1 MAGKIFIS
9 IDRLTSTLDKLSA
22 KIDLWIPAS
31 LQTDNRELTE
41 FVPYH
46 AGMVPILDRQTTLPP
61 KKILLPQVETLL
73 RFEHRK
79 DPQNPLKVSVSLD
92 DKSEVRPALVFGARP
107 CDVKGF
113 LTLDRVFTNGPYV
126 DPYYLE
132 RRRNTLF
139 ATLVCLQADGT
150 CFCSSVGSGPAD
162 TEGSDF
168 RVIPVDG
175 GYVVDALTQKAQSL
189 IDSLGDTPTQHQEAQ
204 ARQVVEEAS
213 QHRVG
218 DLDLTGSAE
227 AFRKRFANDDYWQE
241 MTAQCLSCGI
251 CTYVCPT
258 CYCFTITDE
267 IENMR
272 GERLRSWDS
281 CMFYQYT
288 LEASGHNPRPS
299 KLNRY
304 RNRAGHKFSYI
315 PEKYDGLIGCCGCG
329 RCIRSCPVSIDI
341 RQIVGRLKENA
352 CESE

>member
-1 MAGKIFIS
+1 MAGKIFIA
-9 IDRLTSTLDKLSA
+9 IDRLTLTLEELSA

-31 LQTDNRELTE
+31 LQTNKKELTG

-46 AGMVPILDRQTTLPP
+46 AGMVPILDRQSTLPP

-73 RFEHRK
+73 RFECRK
-79 DPQNPLKVSVSLD
+79 DPQNPLKGSVSLD
-92 DKSEVRPALVFGARP
+92 DKMEVRPALVFGARP
-107 CDVKGF
+107 CDVKAF
-113 LTLDRVFTNGPYV
+113 LAIDRVFTSGPYV

-132 RRRNTLF
+132 RRQNTLF
-139 ATLVCLQADGT
+139 ATLICRQADEA
-150 CFCSSVGSGPAD
+150 CFCSSVGCGPAD

-175 GYVVDALTQKAQSL
+175 GYLVDALTEKAQSL
-189 IDSLGDTPTQHQEAQ
+189 FDSPADTPTQDQEVQ
-204 ARQVVEEAS
+204 ASQVVEEAS
-213 QHRVG
+213 NNRVG
-218 DLDLTGSAE
+218 DLDLEGSAA
-227 AFRKRFANDDYWQE
+227 AFRKRFEDNDYWQE
-241 MTAQCLSCGI
+241 MAAPCLSCAI
-251 CTYVCPT
+251 CTHVCPT

-267 IENMR
+267 IENLR

-304 RNRAGHKFSYI
+304 RNRVGHKFSYM

-329 RCIRSCPVSIDI
+329 RCIRSCPVSMDI

-352 CESE
+352 FESE